1 MLRAH
6 SRRRF
11 TPSLAESASRLE
23 DRMVLSMAPAV
34 VTPPITMPWS
44 PAPGHDVVTPPI
56 TMPWSPYAGSGRVT
70 PPITMPWSPAPG
82 SGMSGPGAA
91 EGGPVAS
98 PPIIW
103 RGPYGG

>member
-1 MLRAH
+1 MLRAYC
-6 SRRRF
+6 RRRF
-11 TPSLAESASRLE
+11 APSLAESASRLE

-34 VTPPITMPWS
+34 VTPPITMPPS
-44 PAPGHDVVTPPI
+44 PAPGH
-56 TMPWSPYAGSGRVT
+56 
-70 PPITMPWSPAPG
+70 
-82 SGMSGPGAA
+82 GMSGPSAA